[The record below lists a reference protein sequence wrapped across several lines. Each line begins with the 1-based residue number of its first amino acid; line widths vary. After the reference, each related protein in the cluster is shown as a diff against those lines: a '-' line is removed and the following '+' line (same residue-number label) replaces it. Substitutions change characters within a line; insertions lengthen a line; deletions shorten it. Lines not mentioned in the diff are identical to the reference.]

1 MVTNSARVE
10 RIVNIGGRE
19 DPPYGLDLKCPA
31 CNAPDGRRCP
41 CSPAEMR
48 GAAAR
53 ADREPPLGPS
63 LAGDA
68 QARKAAPIADGLLGY
83 FPHACA
89 YVAYVSKVGNEQH
102 NPGEPMH
109 WAFDKSIGTGNEI
122 ARHLCEAGSPD
133 TDGLLHTGKAAW
145 RALELLERE
154 LLASN
159 PALKPG
165 KNVKGFERK

>member
-1 MVTNSARVE
+1 MSDPMTT
-10 RIVNIGGRE
+10 GGT
-19 DPPYGLDLKCPA
+19 P
-31 CNAPDGRRCP
+31 
-41 CSPAEMR
+41 
-48 GAAAR
+48 AAR
-53 ADREPPLGPS
+53 KCRNPDCLCNRVPGAYYCERCETDDPRLRALRAAREVPAQPS

-68 QARKAAPIADGLLGY
+68 QARKAAPIADGMLRY
-83 FPHACA
+83 FPNACA

-109 WAFDKSIGTGNEI
+109 WAFDKSVGTGNEI
-122 ARHLCEAGSPD
+122 ARHLCEAGTTD

-154 LLASN
+154 LLAAD